1 MTNRSDRPAYPDI
14 LSTVSTSPIIDFF
27 LYLFADWDLL
37 NLLEL
42 SQELILLLWSIP
54 DTFFDP
60 RNRRERFKGLALFFL
75 PNHSFMNSHEEVKKK
90 SRKIY
95 SIFWC
100 FLFKAFLTDVL
111 TPLLNAIKMYLSNHS
126 FMKVLFK
133 EILKEFWT
141 SLKIS
146 ISAGNG
152 PFFHAGSRLI
162 CYITIL
168 LTVHSFFRYSW
179 TK

>member
-1 MTNRSDRPAYPDI
+1 MTNKSDCTAHPDI
-14 LSTVSTSPIIDFF
+14 SSTVSTSPIIDYF

-37 NLLEL
+37 DLLEL

-60 RNRRERFKGLALFFL
+60 RNRRERFKGLTLFFCQTI
-75 PNHSFMNSHEEVKKK
+75 HSWIAMRSSKKA
-90 SRKIY
+90 RKIY